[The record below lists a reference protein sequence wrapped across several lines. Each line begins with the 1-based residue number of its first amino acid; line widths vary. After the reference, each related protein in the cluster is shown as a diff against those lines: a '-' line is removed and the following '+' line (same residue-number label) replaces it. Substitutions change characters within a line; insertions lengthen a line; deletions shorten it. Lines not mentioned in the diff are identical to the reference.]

1 MSIYIS
7 NISIG
12 MKCVCINC
20 INIRTITMPVV
31 CYYVYLFC
39 IKLISFIFAFSLA
52 AYRRRR
58 ASEAT
63 AMATAPAEVAA

>member
-1 MSIYIS
+1 
-7 NISIG
+7 
-12 MKCVCINC
+12 
-20 INIRTITMPVV
+20 MPVV